1 VQTIEIVPSATALL
15 QSLRGLGYST
25 ETALADLIDNSIA
38 AQASFIEI
46 DLDWNDGTP
55 YVVIADDGQ
64 GMDEDGLIEAMCFGG
79 AGPEAVRR
87 SDDLGR
93 FGLGLKTASLSQCRR
108 MTVVARRCGNTSA
121 LCWDVDEVERSGGW
135 MAIVPAPLP
144 QLAPLEKLLGR
155 ATGTGVVWDR
165 IDSMGGLSGLDRDSF
180 FLRVRDIRA
189 HLSMV
194 FHRFISGDARRLRIS
209 VNSRDLKAWDPFQK
223 AHPATITMQT
233 EPIRY
238 SGAVIRVTPHVLP
251 HRDRFPNESE
261 FEEAGGPG
269 GWNERQGFYV
279 YRQKRLLVAG
289 GWLGL
294 GGARAWTRD
303 EFSRLARISI
313 DLPPSLDSN
322 WRIDVRKSQA
332 RPPGPLRPR
341 LTAIAGLC
349 RDRARE
355 VFAWRGQRARGQVA
369 EADRPP
375 IWIALAGR
383 TSQRYRI
390 NRDHP
395 AVAAALRVSGAGADV
410 VAAVLSLVEQSVPVE
425 RIWLDV
431 AEAEGVAHPELTSA
445 ETDALAEQLAAVV
458 QTLPVTIPLSERV
471 DQLVRHLPGDNA
483 KLSAALVHILEARH
497 EQ

>member
-1 VQTIEIVPSATALL
+1 MVEPVRRPS
-15 QSLRGLGYST
+15 
-25 ETALADLIDNSIA
+25 ETATI
-38 AQASFIEI
+38 
-46 DLDWNDGTP
+46 
-55 YVVIADDGQ
+55 
-64 GMDEDGLIEAMCFGG
+64 
-79 AGPEAVRR
+79 
-87 SDDLGR
+87 SDD

-108 MTVVARRCGNTSA
+108 MTVVARRNGNTSA
-121 LCWDVDEVERSGGW
+121 LCWDIDEVERSGRW
-135 MAIVPAPLP
+135 TAIVPDPLP
-144 QLAPLEKLLGR
+144 QLAPLETLLSQ
-155 ATGTGVVWDR
+155 ASGTGVLWDR

-180 FLRVRDIRA
+180 FLRVRDIRV

-209 VNSRDLKAWDPFQK
+209 VNGRDLRAWDPFQK

-238 SGAVIRVTPHVLP
+238 SGAVIRVTPYVLP
-251 HRDRFPNESE
+251 HRDRFQNESE
-261 FEEAGGPG
+261 YEEAGGPG

-279 YRQKRLLVAG
+279 YRQKRLLVSG

-332 RPPGPLRPR
+332 RPPGLLRPR

-369 EADRPP
+369 ELDRPP
-375 IWIALAGR
+375 VWIALAGR
-383 TSQRYRI
+383 TSSRYRI

-395 AVAAALRVSGAGADV
+395 AVAAALRVSGSGADV
-410 VAAVLSLVEQSVPVE
+410 VGAMLSLVEQSVPVE

-431 AEAEGVAHPELTSA
+431 SEAEGVVEPELTTA
-445 ETDALAEQLAAVV
+445 EIDALAEQLAAIIR
-458 QTLPVTIPLSERV
+458 TLPVTVPVNDRV

-483 KLSAALVHILEARH
+483 KLRAALVHILRTPH